1 MVEQEGRSEEST
13 NPSFA
18 LLTSEFLNFLKT
30 TDSLDFISLDHNGYI
45 YLKSLLWR
53 LNGLRAVWT
62 DLKA

>member
-30 TDSLDFISLDHNGYI
+30 TDSLNFLSFILDLTLNGYI
-45 YLKSLLWR
+45 YLKSFLWR
-53 LNGLRAVWT
+53 LNGLRVG
-62 DLKA
+62 

>member
-30 TDSLDFISLDHNGYI
+30 TDSLNFLSLI
-45 YLKSLLWR
+45 L
-53 LNGLRAVWT
+53 GLALMDT
-62 DLKA
+62 FTSKAYCGD